1 MQHHSSKESKK
12 ILLNITPI
20 SHLRTTQGDRI
31 YFRIPR
37 DKLRTEG
44 LKRLLRIER
53 YNNYKIELLAEAK
66 RKGFVLPPS
75 GLSVTFYFPLPK
87 TWSKKKRKAHHGGFM
102 QSRPDIDNILK
113 GFFDALTPEDKYI
126 ANITATK
133 RWADYPTGWIEISL
147 ANEPECVLVLPPVKE

>member
-1 MQHHSSKESKK
+1 MTQKKK
-12 ILLNITPI
+12 IILNITPI

-37 DKLRTEG
+37 NKLRPEG

-66 RKGFVLPPS
+66 RNRFVMPAS
-75 GLSVTFYFPLPK
+75 GMSVTFYFPIPK
-87 TWSKKKRKAHHGGFM
+87 TWSKKKKKQYHGSLM
-102 QSRPDIDNILK
+102 QSRPDIDNVIK
-113 GFFDALTPEDKYI
+113 GFFDALVSEDKYI
-126 ANITATK
+126 AHISATK

-147 ANEPECVLVLPPVKE
+147 IDEPNTITVLPPAK